1 MDFFCNDLVR
11 HMKNIPTGPSGQ
23 QGPSGGDHTLI
34 AALMVDAK
42 DKARDFQRDF
52 LGARFIVDDQGK
64 TMIREPVTGPILP
77 MIDGPC
83 AGDF

>member
-1 MDFFCNDLVR
+1 
-11 HMKNIPTGPSGQ
+11 MKNIQTGPSGQ

-42 DKARDFQRDF
+42 DKSKDFQRDF

-64 TMIREPVTGPILP
+64 TFIREPVKGPILP

-83 AGDF
+83 AADF